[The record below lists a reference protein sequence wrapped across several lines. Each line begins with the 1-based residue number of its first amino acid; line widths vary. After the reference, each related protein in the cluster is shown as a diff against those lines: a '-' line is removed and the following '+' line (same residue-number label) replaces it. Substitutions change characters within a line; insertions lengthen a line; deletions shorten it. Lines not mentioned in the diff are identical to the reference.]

1 MGRKKCMLLDGLRDI
16 ENKALDT
23 MGKARGEGQDQ
34 GMGWRHAIY
43 YKASRAASAT
53 YCTAKGMIAIVF

>member
-1 MGRKKCMLLDGLRDI
+1 MLLDGLRDI

-34 GMGWRHAIY
+34 GMG
-43 YKASRAASAT
+43 
-53 YCTAKGMIAIVF
+53 